1 MAISNIIKKAGKTVI
16 NATANLISAP
26 AQIKAAMAQSQANS
40 DVATIKRAR
49 SYDNAPN
56 FNNDGTVSDAFK
68 ARSLANDVTDRLKAK
83 AQKAPASQGDYQTE
97 YSKRMSGKPTRF

>member
-49 SYDNAPN
+49 SYDNAPI
-56 FNNDGTVSDAFK
+56 FSVIAVSKLLIFP
-68 ARSLANDVTDRLKAK
+68 LIL
-83 AQKAPASQGDYQTE
+83 
-97 YSKRMSGKPTRF
+97 F